1 MIEFTEDQMEKIL
14 ELQKQKGFE
23 IIELEKKRHDMVTTF
38 INEFWDCINKANEKA
53 ITKLKNK
60 EIHEGF

>member
-1 MIEFTEDQMEKIL
+1 MIEFTEEQMEKIL

-23 IIELEKKRHDMVTTF
+23 TIELEKKRYDMVTTF
-38 INEFWDCINKANEKA
+38 INEFWDYINKTNEEA
-53 ITKLKNK
+53 IIKLKNK